1 MRELFILIFI
11 FTYSASFAQYQKQND
26 IFPKFGEYEK
36 KGWIIKPSVTQ
47 TLGEF
52 RDPVDRLWVASDSV
66 FDITYNSKG
75 KTAIGLEIGR
85 FYAIENS
92 RLISFVDFS
101 AGVKLLQGAEE
112 FDAVLDDPDRSTPYI
127 LSGGGI
133 FQHTYATAS
142 FAATNAKSL
151 SKKVFLRNTIG
162 INGDFR
168 VQDKRDY
175 NTRGMPMQ
183 QEYPTRFIFQAHYKI
198 GIGITL
204 TKNMILV
211 PSIETPIVTFYEYDD
226 MKSTLAVF
234 RSRYRPLIFRLTLM
248 ILDKKPDRKCPTK
261 KGKRKRNES
270 LFGMTDTKRP
280 W

>member
-1 MRELFILIFI
+1 MRIAFILIPFLMS
-11 FTYSASFAQYQKQND
+11 TVALAQYQKQED
-26 IFPKFGEYEK
+26 IFPSFGEYEK

-47 TLGEF
+47 TVGGF
-52 RDPVDRLWVASDSV
+52 KDPVDRLWVGSDSV
-66 FDITYNSKG
+66 FDINYNTKG
-75 KTAIGLEIGR
+75 KTALGLEIGR

-112 FDAVLDDPDRSTPYI
+112 FEAVLDDPDRSTPYV

-142 FAATNAKSL
+142 FSATNAKPL
-151 SKKVFLRNTIG
+151 SRKIFLRNTLG

-175 NTRGMPMQ
+175 NTRGMPIQ

-204 TKNMILV
+204 TDNMILI
-211 PSIETPIVTFYEYDD
+211 PSVETPIVTFYEYDD
-226 MKSTLAVF
+226 MKSTLSVF
-234 RSRYRPLIFRLTLM
+234 RSRYRPLIFRLTLL
-248 ILDKKPDRKCPTK
+248 ILDKKPDRKCPSK

-270 LFGMTDTKRP
+270 LFGMAGSNRP